1 MGPNR
6 VDPSPAKHPR
16 RRAERAATLVEYAL
30 LVAVLAI
37 PTISGLSY
45 LTSGTKTK
53 MTNVADN
60 VAASRSSDDDE
71 DPGDDG
77 GGSGGSST
85 TTTTTSTTTS
95 TTTTT
100 IATTTTTT
108 TQKPTTTTTTTTT
121 TIPQTTTTLPR
132 ATNAPATA
140 TATKTSSKSWSA
152 TASTTV
158 TTSDGSP
165 VVGARVTLEICTRQG
180 SSGAWDCTSYQV
192 TTDRNGNAS
201 KTETGFNKSD
211 TMMRATVL
219 AVVSDNHNIT
229 VDSSSDT
236 ANSPFCSKKC

>member
-1 MGPNR
+1 MAPYR
-6 VDPSPAKHPR
+6 VSDPGGKAR
-16 RRAERAATLVEYAL
+16 RPHRERAATLVEYAL
-30 LVAVLAI
+30 LIAVLAI

-53 MTNVADN
+53 MTDVADN
-60 VAASRSSDDDE
+60 VAASRSSDDE

-77 GGSGGSST
+77 GGGGGSST
-85 TTTTTSTTTS
+85 TSTSTSTSTTTT

-108 TQKPTTTTTTTTT
+108 QRPTTTT
-121 TIPQTTTTLPR
+121 TIPRTTTTLPR
-132 ATNAPATA
+132 ATNDPATA
-140 TATKTSSKSWSA
+140 TATKTSSNSWKA

-180 SSGAWDCTSYQV
+180 NKGAWDCTSYQV
-192 TTDRNGNAS
+192 LTNSSGDAS
-201 KTETGFNKSD
+201 QTVTGFNKSD

-229 VDSSSDT
+229 VDTRSAT
-236 ANSPFCSKKC
+236 ATSPLCTKKC

>member
-6 VDPSPAKHPR
+6 VDPSPAKRPR
-16 RRAERAATLVEYAL
+16 RRSERAATLVEYAL

-60 VAASRSSDDDE
+60 VAASRNSDDE

-85 TTTTTSTTTS
+85 TTTSTTTT

-108 TQKPTTTTTTTTT
+108 QKPTSTTTTTTTTT
-121 TIPQTTTTLPR
+121 TIPRTTTTLPR

-180 SSGAWDCTSYQV
+180 KGGAWDCTSYQV

-201 KTETGFNKSD
+201 KTETGFNTSD

-219 AVVSDNHNIT
+219 AVVSDDHDVA
-229 VDSSSDT
+229 VDTREDT
-236 ANSPFCSKKC
+236 ARSPLCTKKC